1 MQTCLSKGGGY
12 HFPPCHILNVCGFR
26 ILLDCPLDLSALTIF
41 SPISSTSKVSSL
53 DEEDPKCSN
62 RSDPLDL
69 EEPLARKRKKVERP
83 LDANDLIY
91 AEPWY
96 KTVKNLH
103 LWNTSFIDVVL
114 ISSPMGM
121 LGLPFLTRI
130 KGFSAK
136 VWCNVIKHS
145 VILFLWCLSELVL
158 NFKFSFFQGF
168 GSDWLSFGVS

>member
-1 MQTCLSKGGGY
+1 MD
-12 HFPPCHILNVCGFR
+12 F
-26 ILLDCPLDLSALTIF
+26 SALTIF
-41 SPISSTSKVSSL
+41 SPIPSASKASSL

-62 RSDPLDL
+62 RSGPLDL
-69 EEPLARKRKKVERP
+69 EEPLVRKRQKVERP

-136 VWCNVIKHS
+136 V
-145 VILFLWCLSELVL
+145 
-158 NFKFSFFQGF
+158 
-168 GSDWLSFGVS
+168 